1 MTDSGRSNS
10 PFRLMLV
17 DDDRAFRAGLR
28 IWLEQFSDL
37 EVITE
42 AGDGTAALQALA
54 TYSTASASSI
64 AIDLVILDL
73 GLGSAD
79 PEQIQGLDL
88 CRQISSQ
95 YPAIAILLLSSMTEP
110 VMLAAARRSGAR
122 GYCPKHTE
130 AAELAAIIRQVARGG
145 FRWVQPTTEGLAAVV
160 ASPTSGSVRSQPIV
174 KLPTPFAIFRRNLRL
189 SGLQQIELAL
199 SDVTNQLQNLDLSL
213 LDRAVLAGQQRELR
227 ASRWL
232 VRRLLATPTVLEPSD
247 AVTPQ
252 SDAAPSD
259 RPARQLEQTNA
270 TQPSGDAEL
279 TVITPSENGL
289 ANARNLQAALF
300 DAIAAK
306 LQSTLQNQTKTPLEI
321 DILREEKK
329 RELLYLIL
337 RQLEEIL
344 DELRFSQVQPGQLE
358 EKRSLLL
365 QDLWGAVV
373 TDFFGKYYTI
383 SIGNAEIEVAST
395 LLQDVEV
402 VQSAILDKI
411 PFFDD
416 LLSHLLFQTPLI
428 LEGIPYVPGS
438 PEAMRRAESI
448 LENLIIQVANAV
460 VQPLLNRFANAE
472 TIKQN
477 FYEYRLLSIREVER
491 FRNNLSWK
499 YRLEKYFGEP
509 KAIFESQYPLFIL
522 YGRGIQRVAVYAPR
536 AQELEQLSGLQF
548 TVTLALETR
557 DAIAPRFRSAISFV
571 GTGLIYVLTE
581 VIGRGIGLIGRGILK
596 GVGTA
601 WQDGKYNRNERQK

>member
-1 MTDSGRSNS
+1 
-10 PFRLMLV
+10 MLV
-17 DDDRAFRAGLR
+17 DDNRAFRAGLR

-37 EVITE
+37 EVIAE

-54 TYSTASASSI
+54 IHSTASASAI

-130 AAELAAIIRQVARGG
+130 ATELAAIIRQVARGG
-145 FRWVQPTTEGLAAVV
+145 SRWVQPTAEELAAIVSSS
-160 ASPTSGSVRSQPIV
+160 ASVSVQSQSMA
-174 KLPTPFAIFRRNLRL
+174 KLPTPFTIFRRNLRL
-189 SGLQQIELAL
+189 SGLQQIEAAL
-199 SDVTNQLQNLDLSL
+199 SDVTNQLRNLDLSL

-232 VRRLLATPTVLEPSD
+232 VRRLLATPTVIEPSD
-247 AVTPQ
+247 AATPQ
-252 SDAAPSD
+252 SDATPSD
-259 RPARQLEQTNA
+259 GQQSPYREGRPARLEQIHA
-270 TQPSGDAEL
+270 TQSFGDTEL
-279 TVITPSENGL
+279 TVIMPSENEL
-289 ANARNLQAALF
+289 ANVRSLQAALF
-300 DAIAAK
+300 DAISAK
-306 LQSTLQNQTKTPLEI
+306 LQSSLQNQTKTPLEI

-344 DELRFSQVQPGQLE
+344 DELRFSQVQPGQPE
-358 EKRSLLL
+358 EKRSPIL
-365 QDLWGAVV
+365 QDLWRAVV
-373 TDFFGKYYTI
+373 TDFFGKYYTV
-383 SIGNAEIEVAST
+383 SIGTAEIEVAST

-411 PFFDD
+411 PFFDV

-438 PEAMRRAESI
+438 LEAMRRGESI

-460 VQPLLNRFANAE
+460 VQPLLNRFANVE

-499 YRLEKYFGEP
+499 YRLEKYLGEP

-522 YGRGIQRVAVYAPR
+522 YGRGIQKITVYAPR